1 MIIALFTLVPLLVG
15 MVVEYA
21 VFRFTMR
28 ETGRG
33 RRLLR
38 LLRLVPPLAAA
49 AVIGGIAVGRWQLW
63 QSQLVSPLT
72 QLLFFPGVPGFFFLL
87 GLLLGWRLWKRRWSP
102 RVLKE
107 G

>member
-33 RRLLR
+33 RRLSASAPAGPPPGGGGRHRRHCRGAGSSGRVSRSLR
-38 LLRLVPPLAAA
+38 
-49 AVIGGIAVGRWQLW
+49 
-63 QSQLVSPLT
+63 
-72 QLLFFPGVPGFFFLL
+72 
-87 GLLLGWRLWKRRWSP
+87 
-102 RVLKE
+102 
-107 G
+107 